1 MYYAVKNALKKYEK
15 RQTTNDKNNIKKY
28 FANIQRVN
36 APLIIYNVFVCEK
49 MLVIFAARLGG
60 MRWGCQ
66 LGNNGLVTKE
76 P

>member
-1 MYYAVKNALKKYEK
+1 MRKKCAEK
-15 RQTTNDKNNIKKY
+15 YKKDKKTKDKNNIKKY

-66 LGNNGLVTKE
+66 LGNDGLVTKE